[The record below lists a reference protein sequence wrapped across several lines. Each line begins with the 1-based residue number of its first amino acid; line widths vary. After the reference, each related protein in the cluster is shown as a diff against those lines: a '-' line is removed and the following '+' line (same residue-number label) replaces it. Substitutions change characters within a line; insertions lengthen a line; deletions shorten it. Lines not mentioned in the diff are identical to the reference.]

1 MKSSNYD
8 VVCMVKYYS
17 NMYKSGVDIK
27 FFQLITETNTSD
39 YTMANMDK
47 SMVEIIEIIHAARIR
62 VGLFPININHIK
74 QYIDTVDDSD
84 EVIYKDEKFDMAGR
98 EAANEFLELES

>member
-1 MKSSNYD
+1 
-8 VVCMVKYYS
+8 
-17 NMYKSGVDIK
+17 MYKSGVEVK

-39 YTMANMDK
+39 YTMTNMDK
-47 SMVEIIEIIHAARIR
+47 SMGEIMEIIHAAWRR

-84 EVIYKDEKFDMAGR
+84 EVIYKHEKFDMAR
-98 EAANEFLELES
+98 HEAANEFLVKELGFKDKEA

>member
-1 MKSSNYD
+1 M
-8 VVCMVKYYS
+8 KYYS
-17 NMYKSGVDIK
+17 NTYKSSVEVK

-47 SMVEIIEIIHAARIR
+47 SMGEIMEIIHAARR
-62 VGLFPININHIK
+62 RLDLFPININHIK

-84 EVIYKDEKFDMAGR
+84 EVIYKHG
-98 EAANEFLELES
+98 